1 MNINKPTRYILVTI
15 KYILIIVPLL
25 YLAKIGLMI
34 AFYKYNEHPNI
45 NPNPTDTLK
54 IYGKTSFGKDCKLL
68 FNTTYIPNNS
78 LGVINSERDKV
89 PATIKQDGTY
99 EATIHKDH
107 FKQIFTT
114 WKMVSFS
121 PEFQCP
127 GYTQGGVA
135 MVHLTDKSK
144 ATKVLIECVK
154 EQWSSSMDRAT
165 IYNHVTCAYSSS
177 NSAIGEVS
185 NLQKTIEVNFI
196 EKNGENDDNNTRS
209 L

>member
-1 MNINKPTRYILVTI
+1 MVT
-15 KYILIIVPLL
+15 
-25 YLAKIGLMI
+25 
-34 AFYKYNEHPNI
+34 
-45 NPNPTDTLK
+45 
-54 IYGKTSFGKDCKLL
+54 
-68 FNTTYIPNNS
+68 
-78 LGVINSERDKV
+78 
-89 PATIKQDGTY
+89 
-99 EATIHKDH
+99 
-107 FKQIFTT
+107 
-114 WKMVSFS
+114 FS

-165 IYNHVTCAYSSS
+165 IYNHVTCANSNS
-177 NSAIGEVS
+177 NSAIGKVS
-185 NLQKTIEVNFI
+185 NLQKAIEVNFI